1 MLLIPHLSSLFP
13 GVFERGLP
21 VILQALYVHL
31 EKVFVYWGWGGLVLS
46 PLLLF
51 DSGRTL
57 WMKRE
62 TMFGFC
68 FFFFFNGVCAIG
80 KASAV
85 QGRSRIRIRK
95 PKGEEMDEL
104 LRRPKSRHR
113 SSCWPMTEK
122 KMLNR
127 ARVCQVFL
135 TDLLA
140 NGSFWVEG
148 KRQGPCLQGCS
159 MQEGQSLF
167 PTNLISI
174 NLTHQKSWSRNSG
187 I

>member
-13 GVFERGLP
+13 GLFERGVP
-21 VILQALYVHL
+21 VIQRALYVHL
-31 EKVFVYWGWGGLVLS
+31 EKVFVYWGRGDLVLS

-51 DSGRTL
+51 VSGRTL

-62 TMFGFC
+62 TTFVV
-68 FFFFFNGVCAIG
+68 FFFRAMVFVPLE
-80 KASAV
+80 K
-85 QGRSRIRIRK
+85 
-95 PKGEEMDEL
+95 L
-104 LRRPKSRHR
+104 LQYRREAEYVSGSPRQKRWMNSWEDQRVDTDPVVDR
-113 SSCWPMTEK
+113 WQKRCWTGP
-122 KMLNR
+122 
-127 ARVCQVFL
+127 VCQVFL

-159 MQEGQSLF
+159 KQEGQSLF
-167 PTNLISI
+167 PTNLIFI
-174 NLTHQKSWSRNSG
+174 NLTHQKSWSRDLG